1 MDFLGSARL
10 PTRPIWTPLC
20 CSTGI
25 PQGFSEIIDHLGL
38 MMLSS
43 PTFADKTG
51 YFPDRSIDSVFYQ
64 LNQGLW
70 LIQGKLGEER
80 FRRFM
85 EMSNQMRAYFE
96 ADPENKKDDTLKG
109 RDLIAEMEGL
119 LKQSSRKT

>member
-1 MDFLGSARL
+1 
-10 PTRPIWTPLC
+10 
-20 CSTGI
+20 
-25 PQGFSEIIDHLGL
+25 
-38 MMLSS
+38 MLSS